1 MKNRMDRR
9 CFTAMSLASTA
20 ALLSPPSAAAESEQ
34 PDVQGMR
41 KDQRTKVT
49 ILLYPGTTLL
59 DWTGP
64 CEALAW
70 VPEID
75 VILAGKTTDL
85 MKNDNGIIDY
95 KANVTLDQIDHTD
108 VLIVP
113 GGAKGLMDAANDPVI
128 ADWVRRMDE
137 TTIYTV
143 GICTGALM
151 LTHLG
156 LLEGRRA
163 TTYWKFTSMLAG
175 GGANFI
181 PRDRWVKDGKY
192 WTSAGVSAGID
203 ATLAL
208 IGDLY
213 GSKAAMKAQL
223 AIEYDPQP
231 PYNAGSLHSAPMDII
246 AELGGVA
253 S

>member
-1 MKNRMDRR
+1 MTNQIDRR
-9 CFTAMSLASTA
+9 TFTAMSLATPA
-20 ALLSPPSAAAESEQ
+20 ALLATKSAAAEPQ
-34 PDVQGMR
+34 DLVTQGIR
-41 KDQRTKVT
+41 KDRRTKVT

-70 VPEID
+70 VPEVD

-85 MKNDNGIIDY
+85 MKNDNGIIEY
-95 KANVTLDQIDHTD
+95 KANETLDKIDHTD

-113 GGAKGLMDAANDPVI
+113 GGAKGLMDATNDPVI
-128 ADWVRRMDE
+128 ADWVRKIDE
-137 TTIYTV
+137 NTIYTV

-151 LTHLG
+151 LAHLG

-163 TTYWKFTSMLAG
+163 TTYWKFTNMLTG
-175 GGANFI
+175 GGAHFI
-181 PRDRWVKDGKY
+181 PRERWIKDGKY

-213 GSKAAMKAQL
+213 GHKAAMKAQL
-223 AIEYDPQP
+223 GIEYDPQP
-231 PYNAGSLHSAPMDII
+231 PFDAGSLHTAPMDVI